1 VKDVVRTTDLVGR
14 YGGEEFVVVCPG
26 ANLMGAT
33 ALARRIRDAVR
44 STLIDD
50 GNGGSIRVTASIGV
64 ASRGAGQ
71 YLPADEMIA
80 VADRGLY
87 AAKAAGRNAVR
98 IGQDAGA
105 AVA

>member
-1 VKDVVRTTDLVGR
+1 
-14 YGGEEFVVVCPG
+14 
-26 ANLMGAT
+26 
-33 ALARRIRDAVR
+33 
-44 STLIDD
+44 
-50 GNGGSIRVTASIGV
+50 
-64 ASRGAGQ
+64 
-71 YLPADEMIA
+71 MIA